1 MYLVIKYVRVIQNIY
16 IRNVLLLLFSCMFF
30 MCEKWPHEVDCYCL
44 IDTVI
49 LPTND
54 DVLCAEAGGEIIKC
68 NMHDLIEYNEQR
80 SKD

>member
-1 MYLVIKYVRVIQNIY
+1 
-16 IRNVLLLLFSCMFF
+16 MFF